1 MMEKLNGKSKDIVN
15 ENIEKLKNI
24 FPEIF
29 TEEKID
35 FDKLQETLG
44 NYIEDKEERYNFTWN
59 GKSRARRIA
68 QTPSTGTLRPCKEES
83 VDWDNTENLFIEGDN
98 LEVLKLLQKSYHKKV
113 KMIYIDPPYNTGNDF
128 IYKDDYKD
136 NLKNYLEITGQL
148 DEEGKNLS
156 VNPETGGRY
165 HTNWLNM
172 MYPRLKLARNLLKED
187 GVIFISIDDNE
198 IHNLRKICDEI
209 FGEENFVSQLIW
221 EKKKKGTFLSN
232 TITNIKE
239 YVLVYAKI
247 KKKFNG
253 LIGEINESIE
263 TYPCINASNKREI
276 RKIPPGILSKYKEKD
291 YLLPKGSTISVTTM
305 DLFLHSDL
313 VIKNNLLVEE
323 LIIEGNWRYNQEL
336 MDQYAKNGELY
347 ITQDLYLRR
356 IVNEPRE
363 KTLKDILPR
372 VGKDKSLIKKEINA
386 NNLFM
391 DGWGSNE
398 DGEEE
403 LRFLL
408 GKKGIIDFPKPR
420 KLIEKLI
427 ISVRENDS
435 IVLDFFAGSC
445 TTSHAVYE
453 ANNTDNGNR
462 SFLVVQFPEPCNE
475 KSEAFKAGY
484 KTIADIGKERIRRVI
499 KKIKSE
505 QEEQNKKNKETLFND
520 NKGENNQK
528 LDLGFK
534 VFKLDSSNIK
544 TWDTSIEDLEQNLLN
559 SVDNIKNERSTEDVL
574 YEVLLK
580 YGLDLTV
587 PIEEINISDK
597 KIYSIGYGALIICLE
612 NDIQEEVIKGIIK
625 LKNDLKPE
633 AIRVVFSDS
642 SFKDD
647 SIKMN
652 AIENLKQNGIE
663 DIKSL

>member
-1 MMEKLNGKSKDIVN
+1 MMEKLNGKSKDIVK

-44 NYIEDKEERYNFTWN
+44 SYMEDKEERYDFTWN

-148 DEEGKNLS
+148 DEAGKKLS
-156 VNPETGGRY
+156 VNPETSGRY
-165 HTNWLNM
+165 HTDWLNM
-172 MYPRLKLARNLLKED
+172 MYPRLKLARNLLKDD

-198 IHNLRKICDEI
+198 VSNLRKVCDDI
-209 FGEENFVSQLIW
+209 FGEENFLGTFVWKTRQASGKQIKINNFSSEHEYVICFQKKDDFIFNGIKRKRESYCNPDNDPRGDWAKHPLDVGSTREERPNCFYTLIDPKTGKEYKANPNRVW
-221 EKKKKGTFLSN
+221 AYSKLTMNKLLKEKKILFPKRNGRPYLKKFWDELRSEYKPISSWLDKDGFEVGYNTEGTKIVNKLFEPLKVFDYPKPITFL
-232 TITNIKE
+232 
-239 YVLVYAKI
+239 KI
-247 KKKFNG
+247 
-253 LIGEINESIE
+253 
-263 TYPCINASNKREI
+263 
-276 RKIPPGILSKYKEKD
+276 
-291 YLLPKGSTISVTTM
+291 
-305 DLFLHSDL
+305 
-313 VIKNNLLVEE
+313 
-323 LIIEGNWRYNQEL
+323 
-336 MDQYAKNGELY
+336 
-347 ITQDLYLRR
+347 
-356 IVNEPRE
+356 
-363 KTLKDILPR
+363 
-372 VGKDKSLIKKEINA
+372 
-386 NNLFM
+386 
-391 DGWGSNE
+391 
-398 DGEEE
+398 
-403 LRFLL
+403 
-408 GKKGIIDFPKPR
+408 
-420 KLIEKLI
+420 LIEQ
-427 ISVRENDS
+427 STNNNEV
-435 IVLDFFAGSC
+435 VLDFFAGSC
-445 TTSHAVYE
+445 STAQAVIE
-453 ANNTDNGNR
+453 KCFKDNVGRN
-462 SFLVVQFPEPCNE
+462 FIMVQLPEPCNK

-544 TWDTSIEDLEQNLLN
+544 TWDTSIEDLEQNLLD
-559 SVDNIKNERSTEDVL
+559 SVNNVKSDRSTEDVI
-574 YEVLLK
+574 YEILLK

-612 NDIQEEVIKGIIK
+612 KDIQEEVIKGIIK

-647 SIKMN
+647 SMKMN

>member
-1 MMEKLNGKSKDIVN
+1 MMEKLNGKSKDIVK

-44 NYIEDKEERYNFTWN
+44 SYMEDKEERYDFTWN

-148 DEEGKNLS
+148 DKEGKKLS

-172 MYPRLKLARNLLKED
+172 MYPRLKLARNLLKDD

-198 IHNLRKICDEI
+198 VHNLIKICDEI
-209 FGEENFVSQLIW
+209 FGEENRAGIIHRRKNRKPHNAGLTMSLSYEFILVYYKKDSFKLIS
-221 EKKKKGTFLSN
+221 EFTSMKSDKKGNYSIYPILQGDKKARIYKFPRGMKVEANNFGKGIIEAKRNSN
-232 TITNIKE
+232 LDIEILKE
-239 YVLVYAKI
+239 PIVKEGILINDIKI
-247 KKKFNG
+247 KGRFR
-253 LIGEINESIE
+253 LTNESGRLDKAFSENRIF
-263 TYPCINASNKREI
+263 INSQGF
-276 RKIPPGILSKYKEKD
+276 PKEKRYRKEGD
-291 YLLPKGSTISVTTM
+291 YKVDNHHWDIEAGKNEDGNDEIKKLFRIKSDNYVFQYPKPS
-305 DLFLHSDL
+305 
-313 VIKNNLLVEE
+313 N
-323 LIIEGNWRYNQEL
+323 
-336 MDQYAKNGELY
+336 
-347 ITQDLYLRR
+347 
-356 IVNEPRE
+356 
-363 KTLKDILPR
+363 
-372 VGKDKSLIKKEINA
+372 LIKKCINV
-386 NNLFM
+386 
-391 DGWGSNE
+391 
-398 DGEEE
+398 
-403 LRFLL
+403 
-408 GKKGIIDFPKPR
+408 I
-420 KLIEKLI
+420 
-427 ISVRENDS
+427 NDS
-435 IVLDFFAGSC
+435 SMIILDFFSGSG
-445 TTSHAVYE
+445 TTAHAVMKTNIEKDCMHKYI
-453 ANNTDNGNR
+453 
-462 SFLVVQFPEPCNE
+462 LVQFPESLE
-475 KSEAFKAGY
+475 EETKSYKAGY

-520 NKGENNQK
+520 NKDEGKQK

-544 TWDTSIEDLEQNLLN
+544 TWNTSIENLEQNLLD
-559 SVDNIKNERSTEDVL
+559 SVNNVKSDRSTEDVL
-574 YEVLLK
+574 YEILLK

-587 PIEEINISDK
+587 PIEEIKISGK

-633 AIRVVFSDS
+633 TIRVVFSDS

-647 SIKMN
+647 SMKMN